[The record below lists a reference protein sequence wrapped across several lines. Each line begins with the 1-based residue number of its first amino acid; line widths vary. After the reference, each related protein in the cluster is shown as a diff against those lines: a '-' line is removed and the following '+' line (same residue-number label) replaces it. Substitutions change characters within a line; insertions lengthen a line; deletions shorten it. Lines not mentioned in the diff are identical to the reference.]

1 MRENLL
7 KALGQLTDS
16 AFQRV
21 IWTGVGV
28 SALFF
33 GLLWVSIWYILA
45 TTMVFESW
53 WLGWLEILVDWLGG
67 IAVILITWLLF
78 PAVASLV
85 IGLLLDIIVNAV
97 EKKHYP
103 DFPPATG
110 SSLSS
115 TLIISIKLLVTMV
128 IVNMGLLIFL
138 LIPPVFPFVFFAA
151 NGYILGREYF
161 ELVALR
167 RVQPQEAKR
176 LRKEN
181 KREILISGL
190 VIALLLTVPVVNLL
204 APVIGVAV
212 MVHLFAARWAKSAA

>member
-1 MRENLL
+1 
-7 KALGQLTDS
+7 
-16 AFQRV
+16 
-21 IWTGVGV
+21 
-28 SALFF
+28 
-33 GLLWVSIWYILA
+33 
-45 TTMVFESW
+45 
-53 WLGWLEILVDWLGG
+53 
-67 IAVILITWLLF
+67 
-78 PAVASLV
+78 
-85 IGLLLDIIVNAV
+85 
-97 EKKHYP
+97 
-103 DFPPATG
+103 
-110 SSLSS
+110 
-115 TLIISIKLLVTMV
+115 MV